1 MSDNIVVQDILNRLN
16 DFLSNYTTGSIDL
29 GNRMRG
35 INSAFEYVKRR
46 MTLPSD
52 ELVQQILFA
61 QDNIFYPVNKDF
73 NEGLTLSYSD
83 ITQNTPAREWIY
95 LPYREIIRMSGN
107 QFVNTNY
114 WSWMPLSG
122 KMQLVIF
129 GRNLSQG
136 QTLSTF
142 DSITNSG
149 YAGLNDA
156 QNLAIDNNIL
166 QEGAGSLRF
175 DINPNAGG
183 TGLASIWFP
192 TNFNFQS
199 LMNASGLFKL
209 YPWLAT
215 ADISQINLLL
225 ITTPSTSAT
234 PTDYYSMAA
243 TAFDDG
249 TAFAANI
256 QSFSK
261 KVSFN
266 LATASVTGSPNIQQI
281 NGMRIDFVLGPSFG
295 AQTIANWRVD
305 NLYSTVP
312 DLMDL
317 TYLTSYKGTASDG
330 TTNKIFLTD
339 VSDIPA
345 FASFAPDLIDVI
357 AFRAAV
363 ILVPQILSNEAF
375 RQSFKE
381 DQKEIMN
388 IYGKS
393 WPRKRVINLGKAVLS
408 RPR

>member
-16 DFLSNYTTGSIDL
+16 DHLSNYTTGNIDL

-52 ELVQQILFA
+52 ELVQTILFS
-61 QDNIFYPVNKDF
+61 QDNMFYPVNKDF
-73 NEGLTLSYSD
+73 NEGLTLTYDD
-83 ITQNTPAREWIY
+83 ITQNTPQREWIY
-95 LPYREIIRMSGN
+95 LPYREVIRMSGN

-114 WSWMPLSG
+114 WSWMPLNG

-136 QTLSTF
+136 QIVSTF

-166 QEGAGSLRF
+166 QEGAGSLKF

-192 TNFNFQS
+192 ANYNFQS
-199 LMNASGLFKL
+199 LMNTSGLFKL
-209 YPWLAT
+209 YPWLVNGN
-215 ADISQINLLL
+215 ISQINLLL
-225 ITTPSTSAT
+225 ITNPSTSAT

-249 TAFAANI
+249 TLFANNV

-261 KVSFN
+261 KISFN

-281 NGMRIDFVLGPSFG
+281 NGMRIDFVLGAGFG
-295 AQTIANWRVD
+295 AQTIANWRID
-305 NLYSTVP
+305 NLYSAVP

-317 TYLTSYKGTASDG
+317 TYLTSYKGTDSTG
-330 TTNKIFLTD
+330 ITNKIFLTD

-345 FASFAPDLIDVI
+345 FANYAPDLIDVI

-375 RQSFKE
+375 RQAFKE